1 MFLKQVNLSF
11 FMACLGL
18 LAVLAATAVAQA
30 DEGHVAAG
38 VEQRAVTIW
47 SQGVRLAGDIYR
59 PSGMKPDETLPG
71 ILLVPGWGG
80 SKENLK
86 RNFAPQFAREGFI
99 VLAFDFKSWGESDG
113 PLLAS
118 GKLPSAEESVEAQ
131 VMARHIREVVNP
143 FSMSADVRAA
153 LHYLGGEPG
162 VMADNLG
169 IWGTSMGG
177 ALALV
182 SATEDD
188 RIKAYVCQMGPVNYA
203 YNLKQFPDA
212 MMRQVETRA
221 ARGEIPPYP
230 GPGSKADPRLRGY
243 PDWVALKRFSPLD
256 DLDRLNA
263 PTLIIDAENE
273 TLFDP
278 SKNGEQMFR
287 SIKDRLTSRYV
298 TYPGGHYEMYQG
310 DNLSAARQEALDW
323 FNSHLK

>member
-1 MFLKQVNLSF
+1 MFLKPMNLTIS
-11 FMACLGL
+11 MVCLGL
-18 LAVLAATAVAQA
+18 LAVLSGVAMAQT
-30 DEGHVAAG
+30 DQGQVAAD
-38 VEQRAVTIW
+38 VEQRAITIW
-47 SQGVRLAGDIYR
+47 SQGVRLAGDVYR
-59 PSGMKPDETLPG
+59 PSDMKADEKLPG

-86 RNFAPQFAREGFI
+86 RNFAPQFARAGFI

-118 GKLPSAEESVEAQ
+118 AKLPSSDESVELE
-131 VMARHIREVVNP
+131 VMARHVRQVVNP

-182 SATEDD
+182 SATSDD

-230 GPGSKADPRLRGY
+230 GPESQADPRLRGY
-243 PDWVALKRFSPLD
+243 PDWVALKRFAPLD
-256 DLDRLNA
+256 DLDRLSA
-263 PTLIIDAENE
+263 ATLIIDAENE

-278 SKNGEQMFR
+278 AKNGAQMYQ
-287 SIKDRLTSRYV
+287 SIKDRLVSRYV

-310 DNLSAARQEALDW
+310 DNLLAARQEALDW
-323 FNSHLK
+323 FNAHLK